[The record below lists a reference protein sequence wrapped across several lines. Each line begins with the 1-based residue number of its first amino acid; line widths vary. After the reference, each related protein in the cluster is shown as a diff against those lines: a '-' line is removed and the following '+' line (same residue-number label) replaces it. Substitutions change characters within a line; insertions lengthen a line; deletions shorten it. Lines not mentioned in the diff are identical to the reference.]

1 MPISKSRYLQVL
13 LKRIHRTQFVD
24 QVVNADDRV
33 LSCAVF
39 RMLFAALFLSGDV
52 SCLLLRLTLHDFE
65 SIVRNDIFQIRHD
78 RIAIDGLK
86 MKSRDRA
93 WRLTNAKLCVSMIQC
108 HAAAPVIRGD
118 PPAVTG
124 GDDVHGDFAQ
134 FGKNPVF
141 AAKTVDL
148 RRFRPVALQNAKTT
162 LAGQQTTVCSLRKVV
177 EYYKRIDGNT
187 APITTGCKMKYL
199 FFDVRL

>member
-13 LKRIHRTQFVD
+13 LKRIHHTQFVD

-65 SIVRNDIFQIRHD
+65 AIVRNDIFQIRHD

-118 PPAVTG
+118 PPAAG
-124 GDDVHGDFAQ
+124 DRDDVHGGFAQ

-141 AAKTVDL
+141 RGKNGGSATIPTGSAAKREDNTCRAANHGL
-148 RRFRPVALQNAKTT
+148 RPAKSRR
-162 LAGQQTTVCSLRKVV
+162 V
-177 EYYKRIDGNT
+177 
-187 APITTGCKMKYL
+187 
-199 FFDVRL
+199 